1 MGEAY
6 VDNLNCS
13 DGELD
18 FWEMSLSGSLALDL
32 GSSDGDFYMVE
43 LGFDKIEG
51 VLDSSTAR

>member
-18 FWEMSLSGSLALDL
+18 FWEMSLSGSLALELGSLGWDFDTLDLGLDTQEGVL
-32 GSSDGDFYMVE
+32 GSSIV
-43 LGFDKIEG
+43 
-51 VLDSSTAR
+51 R